1 MYRRLNDI
9 KGTILANYK
18 HIMLIAIVLSAL
30 AAYAL
35 PVDPYNSANGG
46 YDASASTSSNGG
58 YDTSLDSL
66 LSNPSPTSLSNP
78 LPASLFT
85 DIAVCQGSGIC
96 QIVIRDIYQRPFA
109 LIIPEYILQ
118 LRPELC
124 LDVNIN
130 DIANEIQAIPGIT
143 LIHIYDLPGYQAVS
157 FRGNPGPELLSDQRF
172 VDYNAT
178 QADSNAELD
187 KSSGHVAQ
195 VQEFDSDTSL
205 LKASQALPTGL
216 KRTIL
221 DPAIAN
227 NTFIYTAQHV
237 TTTNATLI
245 NATSLAP
252 ACEMQRI
259 TPISTDANMS
269 ASDFNVDV
277 AVLDTG
283 VSLDH
288 PDLNVYRDVTFINGT
303 TTGNDD
309 NGHGSHVAGIA
320 AAKDN
325 DVGVVGVAPGARIW
339 AIKVCDASGECKITN
354 QMKGIEY
361 AIKHADEIDVLNI
374 SIENPNSP
382 ALNSIIDEAVKA
394 GITVVVSAGNYG
406 KDASLTS
413 PANNPNVLTVSAI
426 ADSDGVCGAAGPD
439 LVLSGGNETISDDS
453 FAFFSNFGPVVKI
466 AAPGVNVLST
476 YSGNGYAVDSG
487 TSMAAP
493 YVTGAAALYKAQH
506 PNAMP
511 AEVTNAVIGVG
522 STQDTVCD
530 GGAHGYFTGDL
541 DTLPEPL
548 LYREPISTLTGPL
561 PASTITPSPSPIS
574 PVVSRPAD

>member
-1 MYRRLNDI
+1 LDDI

-18 HIMLIAIVLSAL
+18 HIILIAIVLSPL

-35 PVDPYNSANGG
+35 PVDTYKFINGG
-46 YDASASTSSNGG
+46 YDASVSASSNGG
-58 YDTSLDSL
+58 YDTSSDSL
-66 LSNPSPTSLSNP
+66 LSNPSPTLLSNP
-78 LPASLFT
+78 SPASLLT
-85 DIAVCQGSGIC
+85 DIAACQGSGIC
-96 QIVIRDIYQRPFA
+96 QIVSRDIYQRPFA

-130 DIANEIQAIPGIT
+130 DVANEIRAIPGVT
-143 LIHIYDLPGYQAVS
+143 LIHVYDLPGYQAIS

-172 VDYNAT
+172 VDYNTT
-178 QADSNAELD
+178 QANSNAELD
-187 KSSGHVAQ
+187 KSSGHTAQ
-195 VQEFDSDTSL
+195 VRDLGSDTDSL
-205 LKASQALPTGL
+205 MASQALPAGL
-216 KRTIL
+216 KRTML
-221 DPAIAN
+221 DPAIAD
-227 NTFIYTAQHV
+227 NTIIYTAENV

-252 ACEMQRI
+252 ACEMQRVV
-259 TPISTDANMS
+259 PINTDANMS
-269 ASDFNVDV
+269 AYDFNVDI

-283 VSLDH
+283 VSLTH

-303 TTGNDD
+303 ITGNDD

-325 DVGVVGVAPGARIW
+325 DIGIVGISPGARIW
-339 AIKVCDASGECKITN
+339 AIKVCDTAGECKITN
-354 QMKGIEY
+354 QIKGIEY
-361 AIKHADEIDVLNI
+361 AIEHADEIDVLNI

-382 ALNSIIDEAVKA
+382 ALNNIINAAVKA

-406 KDASLTS
+406 KDASMTT

-439 LVLSGGNETISDDS
+439 LTIEGDNSTIIDDS
-453 FAFFSNFGPVVKI
+453 FAYFSNFGPVVKI
-466 AAPGVNVLST
+466 AAPGVNILST
-476 YSGNGYAVDSG
+476 YNGTGYAVDSG

-493 YVTGAAALYKAQH
+493 YVSGAAAIYKAQH
-506 PNAMP
+506 LYSMPHEVMSAILGSGSQPNTP
-511 AEVTNAVIGVG
+511 
-522 STQDTVCD
+522 CD
-530 GGAHGYFTGDL
+530 GAAHGYFTGDL

-548 LYREPISTLTGPL
+548 LYREPIS
-561 PASTITPSPSPIS
+561 ASSSPITPVASGLPN
-574 PVVSRPAD
+574 

>member
-1 MYRRLNDI
+1 VNR
-9 KGTILANYK
+9 A
-18 HIMLIAIVLSAL
+18 
-30 AAYAL
+30 
-35 PVDPYNSANGG
+35 
-46 YDASASTSSNGG
+46 
-58 YDTSLDSL
+58 
-66 LSNPSPTSLSNP
+66 
-78 LPASLFT
+78 
-85 DIAVCQGSGIC
+85 
-96 QIVIRDIYQRPFA
+96 IYQKAYLP
-109 LIIPEYILQ
+109 IVPEYILQ

-130 DIANEIQAIPGIT
+130 DVANEIQAIPGVT
-143 LIHIYDLPGYQAVS
+143 LIHVYDLPGYQAIS
-157 FRGNPGPELLSDQRF
+157 FRGNPGPELLNDQRF
-172 VDYNAT
+172 VDHNAT
-178 QADSNAELD
+178 SVDSNAEVD
-187 KSSGHVAQ
+187 KVSGHTAQ
-195 VQEFDSDTSL
+195 IGDNETDILT
-205 LKASQALPTGL
+205 ASQILPTGL
-216 KRTIL
+216 QRTIL
-221 DPAIAN
+221 DLAISD
-227 NTFIYTAQHV
+227 NTLINTTENV
-237 TTTNATLI
+237 TTTNATLT
-245 NATSLAP
+245 NASSLATG
-252 ACEMQRI
+252 CEMHRVTPATVI
-259 TPISTDANMS
+259 TNLS
-269 ASDFNVDV
+269 ALAFNVDI

-283 VSLDH
+283 VSLEH
-288 PDLNVYRDVTFINGT
+288 PDLNVYKDVTFINGT
-303 TTGNDD
+303 TSGNDD

-325 DVGVVGVAPGARIW
+325 GVGTVGIAPGARIW

-413 PANNPNVLTVSAI
+413 PANDPNVLTVSAI
-426 ADSDGVCGAAGPD
+426 ADSDGVCGAVGPD
-439 LVLSGGNETISDDS
+439 LFLSGDNVTLTDDS

-511 AEVTNAVIGVG
+511 AEVMNAVIGVG

-530 GGAHGYFTGDL
+530 GSAHGYFTGDI
-541 DTLPEPL
+541 DALPEPL
-548 LYREPISTLTGPL
+548 LYREPISTLPGPL
-561 PASTITPSPSPIS
+561 SASTITPSPTPIT
-574 PVVSRPAD
+574 PVVSRPAN

>member
-1 MYRRLNDI
+1 
-9 KGTILANYK
+9 
-18 HIMLIAIVLSAL
+18 
-30 AAYAL
+30 
-35 PVDPYNSANGG
+35 VDR
-46 YDASASTSSNGG
+46 
-58 YDTSLDSL
+58 
-66 LSNPSPTSLSNP
+66 
-78 LPASLFT
+78 
-85 DIAVCQGSGIC
+85 V
-96 QIVIRDIYQRPFA
+96 IYQKAFLP
-109 LIIPEYILQ
+109 IVPEYILQ

-130 DIANEIQAIPGIT
+130 DIANEIQAIQGVT
-143 LIHIYDLPGYQAVS
+143 LIHVYDLPGYQAVS
-157 FRGNPGPELLSDQRF
+157 FRGSPGPELLNDPRF
-172 VDYNAT
+172 VDHNAT
-178 QADSNAELD
+178 SVDTNAEVN
-187 KSSGHVAQ
+187 KQSGHTAQ
-195 VQEFDSDTSL
+195 IGENDTDIL
-205 LKASQALPTGL
+205 TASQALPTGL

-221 DPAIAN
+221 DLAIAN
-227 NTFIYTAQHV
+227 NTLIDTTQNV
-237 TTTNATLI
+237 TTTNATLT
-245 NATSLAP
+245 NASSLA
-252 ACEMQRI
+252 AGCEMQRV
-259 TPISTDANMS
+259 TPISTDTNMS
-269 ASDFNVDV
+269 ASDFNVDI

-325 DVGVVGVAPGARIW
+325 DVGIVGVAPGARIW
-339 AIKVCDASGECKITN
+339 AIKVCDAAGECKITN
-354 QMKGIEY
+354 QIKGIEY
-361 AIKHADEIDVLNI
+361 AIQHANEIDVLNI

-382 ALNSIIDEAVKA
+382 ALNSIIDAAVRA

-413 PANNPNVLTVSAI
+413 PANNPNVLTVSAV

-466 AAPGVNVLST
+466 AAPGVNILST
-476 YSGNGYAVDSG
+476 YTGNGYAVDSG

-493 YVTGAAALYKAQH
+493 YVGGAAALYKAQH

-511 AEVTNAVIGVG
+511 AEVITAVIGTG

-530 GGAHGYFTGDL
+530 DGAHGYFTGDL

-548 LYREPISTLTGPL
+548 LYGEPILG
-561 PASTITPSPSPIS
+561 STIAPSSAPIS
-574 PVVSRPAD
+574 PVASRPTD

>member
-1 MYRRLNDI
+1 L
-9 KGTILANYK
+9 
-18 HIMLIAIVLSAL
+18 
-30 AAYAL
+30 
-35 PVDPYNSANGG
+35 
-46 YDASASTSSNGG
+46 
-58 YDTSLDSL
+58 
-66 LSNPSPTSLSNP
+66 
-78 LPASLFT
+78 T
-85 DIAVCQGSGIC
+85 DIAACQGSGIC

-118 LRPELC
+118 VRPELC

-130 DIANEIQAIPGIT
+130 DVANAIQSIPGVT
-143 LIHIYDLPGYQAVS
+143 LIHVYDLPGYQAVS
-157 FRGNPGPELLSDQRF
+157 FRGNPGPELLNDQRF

-187 KSSGHVAQ
+187 KSSGHSAQ
-195 VQEFDSDTSL
+195 VGDLDNYTDIL
-205 LKASQALPTGL
+205 TASQALPTGL

-221 DPAIAN
+221 DRAFAN
-227 NTFIYTAQHV
+227 NTFIYTVQNV
-237 TTTNATLI
+237 TTTNATLT
-245 NATSLAP
+245 NVSSLA
-252 ACEMQRI
+252 ASCEMQRI

-288 PDLNVYRDVTFINGT
+288 PDLNVYKDVTFINGT

-325 DVGVVGVAPGARIW
+325 DVGIVGVAPGARIW

-394 GITVVVSAGNYG
+394 GITVVVAAGNYG

-413 PANNPNVLTVSAI
+413 PANDPNVLTVSAI
-426 ADSDGVCGAAGPD
+426 ADSDGVCGAVGPD
-439 LVLSGGNETISDDS
+439 LFVSGDNATSTDDS
-453 FAFFSNFGPVVKI
+453 FAYFSNFGPVVKI

-476 YSGNGYAVDSG
+476 YTGNGYAVDSG

-493 YVTGAAALYKAQH
+493 YVTGAAALYKAQQ

-511 AEVTNAVIGVG
+511 AEVMKAVMGAG
-522 STQDTVCD
+522 STQGTVCD
-530 GGAHGYFTGDL
+530 GSAHGYFTGDL

-548 LYREPISTLTGPL
+548 LYRGPISTPTGL
-561 PASTITPSPSPIS
+561 LSASGITPSPSPIS
-574 PVVSRPAD
+574 PVVSRPAN